1 MVIYEIV
8 ANIFILGMSLVLIAV
23 GALIVYVVIKILV
36 EDWRDQGGR
45 TMVDVHPEDF
55 CPTCGRLPYNQLFE
69 NQCGHT
75 MYLGSDDKS
84 DYYLYV
90 DTGHEELTMCIR
102 YVNYQVVNVY

>member
-1 MVIYEIV
+1 
-8 ANIFILGMSLVLIAV
+8 
-23 GALIVYVVIKILV
+23 
-36 EDWRDQGGR
+36 
-45 TMVDVHPEDF
+45 MVDVHPEDF

-102 YVNYQVVNVY
+102 YGADGDYQSIPYRYSPKKFIKKLTYITKGCK